1 MTIFPKLY
9 WAPGKSFFIRR
20 LMFMLQSELAT
31 NPIFFLT
38 SLSAPRPLGGYRYDT
53 QQPEGLFLW
62 VGHFQGLSRYN
73 RLPSM
78 VCQVA
83 GDSKGILRHT
93 YLYFLAPGFVVFHQN
108 HPLRGF
114 SRNVWKTLSM
124 PRKFPSQFSGKAC
137 THISCLSFSPTW
149 WVYKEKTENASKDK
163 FLINF

>member
-62 VGHFQGLSRYN
+62 VGRFQGLSRYN
-73 RLPSM
+73 RLLSM

-137 THISCLSFSPTW
+137 THISCLSFSPT
-149 WVYKEKTENASKDK
+149 
-163 FLINF
+163 